1 MGSQSRKTV
10 LVASP
15 SHEVNKAAAKSLGD
29 EIYQIDIVTGK
40 DALIEMCRRKKYE
53 FVLVD
58 LGFLESDIH
67 HDDEAEDYQ
76 DVLKGFFAEFPA
88 IDVIVMTPSERTR
101 GAVYCVKAGA
111 SDYITY
117 PVNPSEMRFI
127 IDRVQ
132 ERRRRQH
139 ELVYLRGKA
148 RESGDRIVLS
158 ESKSH
163 LMHEVFEKI
172 QSVAATRTTVM
183 LYGETGTGK
192 SVIASL
198 IHNHSNRKERQ
209 FISVHCGAIPDSLIE
224 SELFGHEK
232 GAFTG
237 AVKRKLGKFEI
248 AHNGTIF
255 LDEIGT
261 ITPSVQIKLLQ
272 VLQEKRFHRVG
283 GESEIQADVRII
295 AATNNDLSKMVENGS
310 FREDLFYRLS
320 VFPIEVPPLRART
333 EDIGSLSMLFI
344 NNLNGLYGK
353 NIEGL
358 HPDVIE
364 AFYAYE
370 WPGNIRE
377 LENLIER
384 AYILESSNLLS
395 PDSFPADLFIG
406 NRRRPVREF
415 ISETRSLGEVRKKA
429 IEEIEIRYLK
439 DLLATCNGRIAQ
451 SAEIAKITTRQLH
464 KLLSKYGIQKN
475 DFRRKGLPPN

>member
-1 MGSQSRKTV
+1 MASQIKKTV

-15 SHEVNKAAAKSLGD
+15 SQDVNKAVVKCLGD
-29 EIYQIDIVTGK
+29 ESYQIDIAIEK
-40 DALIEMCRRKKYE
+40 DALLDMCRRKRYE
-53 FVLVD
+53 FTVVD
-58 LGFLESDIH
+58 LGFLESEVH

-76 DVLKGFFAEFPA
+76 EVLKGFFTEFPA
-88 IDVIVMTPSERTR
+88 MDVIVMTPSEKTR

-111 SDYITY
+111 SDYVTY

-127 IDRVQ
+127 IERVQ

-139 ELVYLRGKA
+139 ELVYLRDKA
-148 RESGDRIVLS
+148 RETGDRIVLS
-158 ESKSH
+158 ESKSQ

-172 QSVAATRTTVM
+172 QSVAETRTTVM

-192 SVIASL
+192 SVIAGL
-198 IHNHSNRKERQ
+198 IHNHSNRKDRQ
-209 FISVHCGAIPDSLIE
+209 FISVHCGAIPDTLIE

-237 AVKRKLGKFEI
+237 AVKRKMGKFEI

-261 ITPSVQIKLLQ
+261 ITPAVQIKLLQ

-295 AATNNDLSKMVENGS
+295 AATNNDLSQMVEDGL
-310 FREDLFYRLS
+310 FREDLYYRLS
-320 VFPIEVPPLRART
+320 VFPIEVPPLRSRT
-333 EDIGSLSMLFI
+333 EDIGTLSILFI

-353 NIEGL
+353 SIEGL

-364 AFYAYE
+364 AFYAYA

-384 AYILESSNLLS
+384 AYILESSKLLR
-395 PDSFPADLFIG
+395 PESFPADLFTG
-406 NRRRPVREF
+406 TRRTIMRELV
-415 ISETRSLGEVRKKA
+415 SETRALNEVRKKA
-429 IEEIEIRYLK
+429 VEETEIRYLK
-439 DLLATCNGRIAQ
+439 DLLATCNGRISQ
-451 SAEIAKITTRQLH
+451 SAETAGITTRQLH
-464 KLLSKYGIQKN
+464 KLLSKYKIQKK
-475 DFRRKGLPPN
+475 DFRRK

>member
-1 MGSQSRKTV
+1 MASQIKKTV

-15 SHEVNKAAAKSLGD
+15 SPDVNKAVVKCLGD
-29 EIYQIDIVTGK
+29 ESYQIDIAIEK
-40 DALIEMCRRKKYE
+40 DALLDMCRRKRYE
-53 FVLVD
+53 FTVVD
-58 LGFLESDIH
+58 LGFLESEVH

-76 DVLKGFFAEFPA
+76 EVLKGFFTEFPA
-88 IDVIVMTPSERTR
+88 MDVIVMTPSEKTR

-111 SDYITY
+111 SDYVTY

-127 IDRVQ
+127 IERVQ

-139 ELVYLRGKA
+139 ELVYLRDKA
-148 RESGDRIVLS
+148 RETGDRIVLS
-158 ESKSH
+158 ESKSQ

-172 QSVAATRTTVM
+172 QSVAETRTTVM

-192 SVIASL
+192 SVIAGL
-198 IHNHSNRKERQ
+198 IHNHSNRKDRQ
-209 FISVHCGAIPDSLIE
+209 FISVHCGAIPDTLIE

-237 AVKRKLGKFEI
+237 AVKRKMGKFEI

-261 ITPSVQIKLLQ
+261 ITPAVQIKLLQ

-295 AATNNDLSKMVENGS
+295 AATNNDLSQMVEDGL
-310 FREDLFYRLS
+310 FREDLYYRLS
-320 VFPIEVPPLRART
+320 VFPIEVPPLRLRT
-333 EDIGSLSMLFI
+333 EDIGTLSILFI

-353 NIEGL
+353 SIEGL

-364 AFYAYE
+364 AFYAYA

-384 AYILESSNLLS
+384 AYILESSKLLR
-395 PDSFPADLFIG
+395 PESFPADLFTG
-406 NRRRPVREF
+406 TRRTIMRELVA
-415 ISETRSLGEVRKKA
+415 ETRALNEVRKKA
-429 IEEIEIRYLK
+429 VEETEIRYLK
-439 DLLATCNGRIAQ
+439 DLLATCNGRISQ
-451 SAEIAKITTRQLH
+451 SAETAGITTRQLH
-464 KLLSKYGIQKN
+464 KLLSKYKIQKK
-475 DFRRKGLPPN
+475 DFRRK

>member
-1 MGSQSRKTV
+1 MSSQIKKTV

-15 SHEVNKAAAKSLGD
+15 NQDVNKVVVKCLAD
-29 EIYQIDIVTGK
+29 ESYNIDI
-40 DALIEMCRRKKYE
+40 ALEKNALLDMCRRKRYE
-53 FVLVD
+53 FTLVD
-58 LGFLESDIH
+58 LGFLESEIH

-76 DVLKGFFAEFPA
+76 DVLKGFFTEFPA
-88 IDVIVMTPSERTR
+88 MDVIVMTPPERTR

-111 SDYITY
+111 SDYVTY

-127 IDRVQ
+127 IERVQ

-139 ELVYLRGKA
+139 ELVYLRDRA
-148 RESGDRIVLS
+148 RETGDRIVLS
-158 ESKSH
+158 ESKSQ
-163 LMHEVFEKI
+163 LMREVFEKI

-192 SVIASL
+192 SVIAGL
-198 IHNHSNRKERQ
+198 IHNHSNRKDRQ
-209 FISVHCGAIPDSLIE
+209 FISVHCGAIPDTLIE

-237 AVKRKLGKFEI
+237 AVKRKMGKFEI
-248 AHNGTIF
+248 AHNGTIL

-261 ITPSVQIKLLQ
+261 ITPAVQIKLLQ

-295 AATNNDLSKMVENGS
+295 AATNNDLSKMVENGL
-310 FREDLFYRLS
+310 FREDLYYRLS
-320 VFPIEVPPLRART
+320 VFPIEVPPLRLRT
-333 EDIGSLSMLFI
+333 EDIGTLSMLFI

-353 NIEGL
+353 SIEGL

-364 AFYAYE
+364 AFYAYK

-384 AYILESSNLLS
+384 AYILESSNLLR
-395 PDSFPADLFIG
+395 PESFPADLFTG
-406 NRRRPVREF
+406 FRHTVTREL
-415 ISETRSLGEVRKKA
+415 ISEKRSLSDVRKKA
-429 IEEIEIRYLK
+429 VEETETRYLK
-439 DLLATCNGRIAQ
+439 DLLATCNGRIAS
-451 SAEIAKITTRQLH
+451 SAETAKITTRQLH
-464 KLLSKYGIQKN
+464 KLLSKYGIQKK
-475 DFRRKGLPPN
+475 DFRRK

>member
-1 MGSQSRKTV
+1 MSSNTKKTV

-15 SHEVNKAAAKSLGD
+15 DTDVNKAVVKCLGD
-29 EIYQIDIVTGK
+29 ENYHTDIALEK
-40 DALIEMCRRKKYE
+40 DSLLDMCKRKRYE
-53 FVLVD
+53 FILVD
-58 LGFLESDIH
+58 LGFLESEIH

-76 DVLKGFFAEFPA
+76 DVIKEFFSTFPA
-88 IDVIVMTPSERTR
+88 IDIIVMTPSERTR

-111 SDYITY
+111 SDYVTY
-117 PVNPSEMRFI
+117 PVNPSEIRFI
-127 IDRVQ
+127 IERVH

-139 ELVYLRGKA
+139 ELVYLRDRA
-148 RESGDRIVLS
+148 RETGDRIVLS

-172 QSVAATRTTVM
+172 QSVAETRTTVM

-192 SVIASL
+192 SVIAGL
-198 IHNHSNRKERQ
+198 IHNHSNRKEKQ
-209 FISVHCGAIPDSLIE
+209 FISVHCGAIPDTLIE

-237 AVKRKLGKFEI
+237 AVKRKMGKFEI

-261 ITPSVQIKLLQ
+261 ITPAVQIKLLQ

-283 GESEIQADVRII
+283 GESEIHADVRII
-295 AATNNDLSKMVENGS
+295 AATNNDLSKMVEKGT
-310 FREDLFYRLS
+310 FREDLYYRLS
-320 VFPIEVPPLRART
+320 VFPIEVPPLRDRT
-333 EDIGSLSMLFI
+333 EDISTLSIIFI
-344 NNLNGLYGK
+344 TNLNGLYGK

-384 AYILESSNLLS
+384 AYILESSKLLR
-395 PDSFPADLFIG
+395 PESFPADLFSG
-406 NRRRPVREF
+406 SRRSCAREL
-415 ISETRSLGEVRKKA
+415 IAETRTLGDVRKRA
-429 IEEIEIRYLK
+429 IEKTEIRYLK
-439 DLLATCNGRIAQ
+439 DLLATCNGRIAR
-451 SAEIAKITTRQLH
+451 SAEIANITTRQLH

-475 DFRRKGLPPN
+475 DFRSK

>member
-1 MGSQSRKTV
+1 MSSQIKKTV
-10 LVASP
+10 LIASP
-15 SHEVNKAAAKSLGD
+15 SQDVNKAMVRCLG
-29 EIYQIDIVTGK
+29 EEHYNVDIAMEK
-40 DALIEMCRRKKYE
+40 DALLEMCRRKRYE
-53 FVLVD
+53 FTLVD
-58 LGFLESDIH
+58 LSFLGSEIH

-76 DVLKGFFAEFPA
+76 EILKGFFSEFPA
-88 IDVIVMTPSERTR
+88 LDVIVMTPPERTR

-111 SDYITY
+111 SDYVTY
-117 PVNPSEMRFI
+117 PVNPSEIRFI
-127 IDRVQ
+127 IERVQ

-139 ELVYLRGKA
+139 ELVYLRDKA
-148 RESGDRIVLS
+148 RESGDRIVLA

-192 SVIASL
+192 SVIAGL
-198 IHNHSNRKERQ
+198 LHNQSNRKERQ

-237 AVKRKLGKFEI
+237 AVKRKMGKFEI

-261 ITPSVQIKLLQ
+261 ITPAVQIKLLQ
-272 VLQEKRFHRVG
+272 VLQEKKFHRVG
-283 GESEIQADVRII
+283 GENEIHADVRII
-295 AATNNDLSKMVENGS
+295 AATNNDLSKMVEDGD
-310 FREDLFYRLS
+310 FREDLYYRLS
-320 VFPIEVPPLRART
+320 VFPIEVPPLRLRT
-333 EDIGSLSMLFI
+333 EDIGTLSMLFI
-344 NNLNGLYGK
+344 SNLNGLYGK
-353 NIEGL
+353 NIDGL

-384 AYILESSNLLS
+384 AYILETSNLLR
-395 PDSFPADLFIG
+395 PESFPADLFSGI
-406 NRRRPVREF
+406 RRSNARVMF
-415 ISETRSLGEVRKKA
+415 SETRSIGEVRKRA
-429 IEEIEIRYLK
+429 VEEIEKKYLK
-439 DLLATCNGRIAQ
+439 DLLATCNGRIGK
-451 SAEIAKITTRQLH
+451 SAEVAGITPRQLH
-464 KLLSKYGIQKN
+464 KLLVKYDIQKK
-475 DFRRKGLPPN
+475 DFRRRHA

>member
-1 MGSQSRKTV
+1 MSSQIKKTV

-15 SHEVNKAAAKSLGD
+15 SQDVNKAVVKCLGD
-29 EIYQIDIVTGK
+29 ESYFIDIVVAK
-40 DALIEMCRRKKYE
+40 DALLDMCRRKRYE
-53 FVLVD
+53 FMLVD
-58 LGFLESDIH
+58 LGFLGSETH

-76 DVLKGFFAEFPA
+76 EVLKGFFTEFPA
-88 IDVIVMTPSERTR
+88 MDVIVMTPSERTR

-111 SDYITY
+111 SDYVTY

-127 IDRVQ
+127 IERVQ

-139 ELVYLRGKA
+139 ELVYLRDKA
-148 RESGDRIVLS
+148 RETGDRIVLS
-158 ESKSH
+158 ESKSQ
-163 LMHEVFEKI
+163 LMREVFEKI
-172 QSVAATRTTVM
+172 QSVAETRTTVM

-192 SVIASL
+192 SVIAGL

-209 FISVHCGAIPDSLIE
+209 FISVHCGAIPDTLIE

-237 AVKRKLGKFEI
+237 AVKRKMGKFEI

-295 AATNNDLSKMVENGS
+295 AATNNDLSKMVEDGL
-310 FREDLFYRLS
+310 FREDLYYRLS
-320 VFPIEVPPLRART
+320 VFPIEVPPLRSRI
-333 EDIGSLSMLFI
+333 EDIGTLSILFI

-353 NIEGL
+353 NIEGM

-384 AYILESSNLLS
+384 AYILESSKLLR
-395 PDSFPADLFIG
+395 PESFPADLFIG
-406 NRRRPVREF
+406 SKRAVIRELVA
-415 ISETRSLGEVRKKA
+415 ETRALGDVRKKA
-429 IEEIEIRYLK
+429 VEETEIKYLK
-439 DLLATCNGRIAQ
+439 DLLATCNGKISQ
-451 SAEIAKITTRQLH
+451 SAETAKITTRQLH
-464 KLLSKYGIQKN
+464 KLLSKYGIQKK
-475 DFRRKGLPPN
+475 DFRRNSKK

>member
-1 MGSQSRKTV
+1 MSSQIKKTV

-15 SHEVNKAAAKSLGD
+15 SPDVNKAVIKYLGD
-29 EIYQIDIVTGK
+29 EHFTIDIALEK
-40 DALIEMCRRKKYE
+40 DALLEMCRRKRYE
-53 FVLVD
+53 FTLVD
-58 LGFLESDIH
+58 LGFLESEIH

-76 DVLKGFFAEFPA
+76 DMLKGFFSEFPA
-88 IDVIVMTPSERTR
+88 LDVIVMTPSERTR

-111 SDYITY
+111 SDYVTY
-117 PVNPSEMRFI
+117 PVNPSEIRFI
-127 IDRVQ
+127 IERVQ

-139 ELVYLRGKA
+139 ELVYLRGKT
-148 RESGDRIVLS
+148 RETGDRVVLS

-192 SVIASL
+192 SVIAGL
-198 IHNHSNRKERQ
+198 IHNQSNRKDRQ

-237 AVKRKLGKFEI
+237 AVKRKMGKFEI

-261 ITPSVQIKLLQ
+261 ITPAVQIKLLQ
-272 VLQEKRFHRVG
+272 VLQEKKFHRVG
-283 GESEIQADVRII
+283 GENEIQADVRII
-295 AATNNDLSKMVENGS
+295 AATNNDLSKMVEDGT
-310 FREDLFYRLS
+310 FREDLYYRLS
-320 VFPIEVPPLRART
+320 VFPIEVPPLRLRT
-333 EDIGSLSMLFI
+333 EDIGTLSMLFI

-353 NIEGL
+353 NIDGL

-384 AYILESSNLLS
+384 AYILETSVLLR
-395 PDSFPADLFIG
+395 PESFPADLFTG
-406 NRRRPVREF
+406 SRRAVTRPLAV
-415 ISETRSLGEVRKKA
+415 ETRSIGEVRKKA
-429 IEEIEIRYLK
+429 VEETEKKYLK
-439 DLLATCNGRIAQ
+439 DLLATCNGRIGK
-451 SAEIAKITTRQLH
+451 SAEIAGITTRQLH
-464 KLLSKYGIQKN
+464 KLLVKYEIQKKN
-475 DFRRKGLPPN
+475 FRRK